1 VPQLQV
7 VAPDQTNGDGSV
19 TVAEYEQRLRDANLL
34 HHHYIQYD
42 DQLAGMAWAASTAR
56 LSRVVVR

>member
-19 TVAEYEQRLRDANLL
+19 TVAEYEQQLRDANLL
-34 HHHYIQYD
+34 HHHYVQYGD
-42 DQLAGMAWAASTAR
+42 ELAGAAWAVSATR
-56 LSRVVVR
+56 LSRLAVR